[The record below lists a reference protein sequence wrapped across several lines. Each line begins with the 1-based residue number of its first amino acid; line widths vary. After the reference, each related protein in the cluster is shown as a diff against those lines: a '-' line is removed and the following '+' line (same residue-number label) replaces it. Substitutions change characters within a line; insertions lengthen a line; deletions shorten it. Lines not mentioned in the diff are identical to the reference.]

1 MSLDAPRETIVEL
14 RDPLH
19 GPIGLRAA
27 SRKPELSA
35 IEYIVESIYN
45 PNAYVVEGFPK
56 NVMKP
61 INRPPIAL
69 DDDAITSVILYLL
82 EKSGIDVTDSVIKEV
97 VTAQHPF
104 RGKDAAGEAGAAPAI
119 TFPEGDHEEG
129 FYVFESMK
137 CFQCHLIEGAEFDPG
152 ELTPED
158 LQGGVGPELTGIGA
172 IQTYEYLYES
182 VVNPNAVVLPD
193 PSPDKKYSAEDGISK
208 MPDFLDTLTARE
220 LVDLAAYLK
229 SLGTDLEPG
238 EDDE

>member
-1 MSLDAPRETIVEL
+1 
-14 RDPLH
+14 
-19 GPIGLRAA
+19 
-27 SRKPELSA
+27 
-35 IEYIVESIYN
+35 
-45 PNAYVVEGFPK
+45 
-56 NVMKP
+56 
-61 INRPPIAL
+61 
-69 DDDAITSVILYLL
+69 
-82 EKSGIDVTDSVIKEV
+82 
-97 VTAQHPF
+97 
-104 RGKDAAGEAGAAPAI
+104 
-119 TFPEGDHEEG
+119 
-129 FYVFESMK
+129 MK